1 MQPAEFFKLGY
12 VFFMSY
18 WITKRKELIKSAG
31 FLTQFAVINAI
42 ILLIILA
49 IPDMGTLFILALTGT
64 IMAWYNGLKASKI

>member
-1 MQPAEFFKLGY
+1 
-12 VFFMSY
+12 MSY
-18 WITKRKELIKSAG
+18 QITKRREYIKSTS

-64 IMAWYNGLKASKI
+64 IMAWYNGLKLSKI

>member
-18 WITKRKELIKSAG
+18 WISKRRDIIKTMP
-31 FLTQFAVINAI
+31 FITQFAVINAI

-64 IMAWYNGLKASKI
+64 IMAWYNGLKISKI